1 MEWQDQAKQLSDF
14 LRLMVRPVGVRLL
27 TADEAAEVRAIRPG
41 PDLGRKFTYC
51 QALSIAG
58 RMGLPVMVTGQD
70 EGCIMILQAYGMG
83 NFDPLAKIPESQCAM
98 GWVKDM
104 ETAYKFV
111 TQMGED
117 FLGQRKYA
125 ALLASP
131 LESMEQRPDVIFVYG
146 MPAQVVRLVQGYGYV
161 TGEAVESKF
170 TGFGGTCVAGVV
182 RTRRLNKPQVLL
194 PGFGDRMLARV
205 EDHEMAFSF
214 TLDHMDVL
222 LEGIRE
228 VGKRSGIPWPFK
240 YAIHDTD
247 FTQLNNIYPEF
258 AEYLERF

>member
-1 MEWQDQAKQLSDF
+1 MKWQDQAKELSDF
-14 LRLMVRPVGVRLL
+14 LRLMVRPVGVKLL
-27 TADEAAEVRAIRPG
+27 STGEVDGVRALRPG
-41 PDLGRKFTYC
+41 PDMGRKFTYC

-83 NFDPLAKIPESQCAM
+83 NFDPITKIPESQCAM
-98 GWVKDM
+98 GWVKDE
-104 ETAYKFV
+104 ETALKFV
-111 TQMGED
+111 TQMGD

-125 ALLASP
+125 ALLAAP
-131 LESMEQRPDVIFVYG
+131 LETMETEPDVVIVYG

-170 TGFGGTCVAGVV
+170 TGFGGTCLAGVI
-182 RTRRLNKPQVLL
+182 RTLRLNRPQVLL

-214 TLDHMDVL
+214 TPEHLDAL
-222 LEGIRE
+222 LEGISE
-228 VGKRSGIPWPFK
+228 VGRRSGIPWPMK
-240 YAIHDTD
+240 YSIYDID
-247 FTQLNNIYPEF
+247 FTRMNDIYPEY
-258 AEYLERF
+258 AKYLERF

>member
-1 MEWQDQAKQLSDF
+1 MEWQNQARQLTEF

-27 TADEAAEVRAIRPG
+27 TGEEVDGVRALRPG

-51 QALSIAG
+51 QALSVAG

-83 NFDPLAKIPESQCAM
+83 KFDPLTKIPESQCAM

-111 TQMGED
+111 TQNVED
-117 FLGQRKYA
+117 LLEQREYA

-131 LESMEQRPDVIFVYG
+131 LESMELRPDVVFVYG

-161 TGEAVESKF
+161 TGEPIESKF
-170 TGFGGTCVAGVV
+170 SGFAGTCVAGVI

-205 EDHEMAFSF
+205 EDHEMSFSF
-214 TLDHMDVL
+214 TLDHMEAL

-228 VGKRSGIPWPFK
+228 VGARSGIPWPFK
-240 YAIHDTD
+240 YTIYDSD